1 VIVIQYEKACTSKEV
16 EDEDEAVRP
25 GEDGVNL

>member
-1 VIVIQYEKACTSKEV
+1 VIVVQYEMGYTSKKV
-16 EDEDEAVRP
+16 EDEDEAVGL